1 MKHGKIHQFIKNYWH
16 FVLYGI
22 AFLAGVFC
30 GLRACSKSTPV
41 TIDAYRPRI
50 SVEQPKTK

>member
-1 MKHGKIHQFIKNYWH
+1 MANGKISQFIKNYWH

-22 AFLAGVFC
+22 AFLAGIFC
-30 GLRACSKSTPV
+30 GLRACSKSSTV